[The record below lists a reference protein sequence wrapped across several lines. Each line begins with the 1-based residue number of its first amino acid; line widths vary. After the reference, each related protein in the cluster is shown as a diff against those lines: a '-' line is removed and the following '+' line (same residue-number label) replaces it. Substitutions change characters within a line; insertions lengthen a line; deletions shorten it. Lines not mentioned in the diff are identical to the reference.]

1 MGIESRRIRIG
12 GPAYAADSGDTFG
25 IGAAVVEK
33 QLIVEFDVV
42 AKKISR
48 HIISNAGPDRC
59 LTGAAFEVEDR
70 KLGGFALK

>member
-1 MGIESRRIRIG
+1 
-12 GPAYAADSGDTFG
+12 
-25 IGAAVVEK
+25 VVEK

-48 HIISNAGPDRC
+48 HIISDAGPDRC